1 MRGDQ
6 ERRRLDYL
14 CKEEKGM
21 VDLGKSECQWNART
35 WVKGKGCRKKGKRNV
50 GGERW
55 EWKSEKPSEDQE
67 RACILIQR
75 HALAK
80 DWAKGLTA
88 WVTQG
93 KKIAG
98 GWKYAIF
105 PSLAPESIQQQNND
119 LNSSK
124 HLLKPI
130 LIYWTF
136 GLGKGGCGS
145 IRCKGDDFLLHGHCW
160 GSMSVLSKTPIL
172 LERQPG
178 EPPQVYYVLPTG
190 EAS

>member
-50 GGERW
+50 RGERW

-67 RACILIQR
+67 RACIPIQR
-75 HALAK
+75 HTLTK

-98 GWKYAIF
+98 GWTYAIF

-130 LIYWTF
+130 LYLLNIRF
-136 GLGKGGCGS
+136 GERWMWKHPIQRGWFPAPRSLLGQHECPVKDAHPAGETA
-145 IRCKGDDFLLHGHCW
+145 R
-160 GSMSVLSKTPIL
+160 
-172 LERQPG
+172 
-178 EPPQVYYVLPTG
+178 EPPRVYYVLPTG

>member
-6 ERRRLDYL
+6 ERRRLHYL
-14 CKEEKGM
+14 CKEGKGM
-21 VDLGKSECQWNART
+21 VDLGKSECQWNARRQ
-35 WVKGKGCRKKGKRNV
+35 VKGKGCRKKGKKNV
-50 GGERW
+50 RGERW

-67 RACILIQR
+67 RTCILIQR
-75 HALAK
+75 YSLAK

-98 GWKYAIF
+98 GGMYAVF

-124 HLLKPI
+124 HLFKLI
-130 LIYWTF
+130 LYPLNIPF
-136 GLGKGGCGS
+136 G
-145 IRCKGDDFLLHGHCW
+145 
-160 GSMSVLSKTPIL
+160 
-172 LERQPG
+172 ERQMWKHPMQREWFPAPWSLLG
-178 EPPQVYYVLPTG
+178 QR
-190 EAS
+190 